1 MQDHRKLR
9 AWHLAREL
17 ALDVRRA
24 SLTFPRAGYASL
36 RTQITRA
43 AESVVFTIAEGCGA
57 ASQPEFA
64 RFLDMSI
71 KSANEIEAQLE
82 LARDYEVLNDSVWQ
96 AMAPRVIVLRR
107 MLYAL
112 RSKVLST
119 PSKPPR
125 SSETERQRPGERV
138 ARVARLAETPPV
150 TVNSQPATRN
160 PQPATP

>member
-1 MQDHRKLR
+1 MPYQSAPMQDHRKLR

-17 ALDVRRA
+17 ALAVRRA
-24 SLTFPRAGYASL
+24 SLTFPRKGYASL

-43 AESVVFTIAEGCGA
+43 AESIVFTIAEGCGA

-82 LARDYEVLNDSVWQ
+82 LARDYEVLNSSAWQ
-96 AMAPRVIVLRR
+96 TMTNRVVVLRR

-112 RSKVLST
+112 RSKVLTAQPKPARTSRARR
-119 PSKPPR
+119 PSDGKSPN
-125 SSETERQRPGERV
+125 E
-138 ARVARLAETPPV
+138 
-150 TVNSQPATRN
+150 
-160 PQPATP
+160 